1 MSGRWP
7 TLEICVSTDDLDR
20 LPRNVMAAQ
29 YGGAR
34 RIELCSDMKQQ
45 GLTPCKRAVKLARE
59 FWGPTRGVLA
69 MIRPRGG
76 DFNYSDHEVRQMG
89 KSIRELALAGAD
101 GVVFGVLDAQRQLE
115 IKANE
120 YLLDIAAEHGLSVT
134 FHRAFDAVANPLVA
148 IEWLKSSQVS
158 RVLSSG
164 CHWPG
169 ANMNAEARSRLV
181 WLLER
186 LDGALE
192 LVIGGGLKE
201 ANVKGLLE
209 LLQPVGLPYSLHC
222 HSAVLRE
229 GATECSLVSR
239 LHRMT
244 LLNTAES
251 GVQQQPRRIK

>member
-1 MSGRWP
+1 MSRKWP

-34 RIELCSDMKQQ
+34 RIELCAEMDKQ
-45 GLTPCKRAVKLARE
+45 GLTPCKRAVRTARE

-76 DFNYSDHEVRQMG
+76 DFNYSEHEVRQMG
-89 KSIRELALAGAD
+89 KSIRELAQAGAD
-101 GVVFGVLDAQRQLE
+101 GVVFGVLNEQRQ
-115 IKANE
+115 INIQANE
-120 YLLDIAAEHGLSVT
+120 YLLDIARQLNLSVT
-134 FHRAFDAVANPLVA
+134 FHRAFDAIANPVRA
-148 IEWLKSSQVS
+148 IEWLKSSSVS

-164 CHWPG
+164 CDWPG

-186 LDGALE
+186 LGGELE
-192 LVIGGGLKE
+192 LVVGGGLKE
-201 ANVKGLLE
+201 ANVKSLLD
-209 LLQPVGLPYSLHC
+209 LLQPIGRPYSLHC
-222 HSAVLRE
+222 YSAVLRE
-229 GATECSLVSR
+229 GATECSQVSR

-244 LLNTAES
+244 LLNAADS
-251 GVQQQPRRIK
+251 GLRQQLRKIK